1 MGRRRVY
8 STHEEQ
14 KAANRAKSKRHYERN
29 KVAIRERR
37 RERYREAPRPEV
49 CLRRFKSMSPP
60 HTCGTRDLDYW
71 CSSAAQVKRK
81 FEKLTSGSPPKD
93 YVNSIVQN
101 IILNQKEGPLK
112 HAIKIISGLLQRI
125 QRAESKVLAQHG
137 LCDSYQQVVA
147 IGRQVREL
155 NVWLEEI
162 LCCLMLSISE
172 LHTAFLKSQ
181 LMYQT
186 I

>member
-1 MGRRRVY
+1 MGRGRVY

-37 RERYREAPRPEV
+37 RERYREAVKHHCQSAVHQR
-49 CLRRFKSMSPP
+49 
-60 HTCGTRDLDYW
+60 GTPLAAPRDLDYW
-71 CSSAAQVKRK
+71 YSSAAQVKRK

-112 HAIKIISGLLQRI
+112 HAIKIISGLLERI